1 MGKSNIILTL
11 QLIRELLKGMINM
24 TKDKDKKKL
33 NLILTIIISIIS
45 IITTVFVIVLGVQSN
60 TSGYEYLLFLSPL
73 IIGLVVGLSLMNK
86 SHTEE

>member
-1 MGKSNIILTL
+1 MLYKSH
-11 QLIRELLKGMINM
+11 LIRELLKGMINM

-73 IIGLVVGLSLMNK
+73 IIGLVVGLSLINK
-86 SHTEE
+86 SHNEL

>member
-1 MGKSNIILTL
+1 MLYKSH
-11 QLIRELLKGMINM
+11 LIRELLKGMINM

-73 IIGLVVGLSLMNK
+73 IIGLVVGLSLINK

>member
-1 MGKSNIILTL
+1 MLYKSH
-11 QLIRELLKGMINM
+11 LIRELLKGMINM

-45 IITTVFVIVLGVQSN
+45 IITTVFVIVLGVKSN

-73 IIGLVVGLSLMNK
+73 IIGLVVGLSLINK
-86 SHTEE
+86 SHTED

>member
-1 MGKSNIILTL
+1 MLYKNH
-11 QLIRELLKGMINM
+11 LIRELLKGMINM

-73 IIGLVVGLSLMNK
+73 IIGLVVGLSLINK

>member
-1 MGKSNIILTL
+1 
-11 QLIRELLKGMINM
+11 M
-24 TKDKDKKKL
+24 TKDEDKKKL

-73 IIGLVVGLSLMNK
+73 IIGLVVGLSLINK

>member
-1 MGKSNIILTL
+1 MLYKSH
-11 QLIRELLKGMINM
+11 LIRELLKGMINM

-73 IIGLVVGLSLMNK
+73 IIGLVVGLGLINM